1 MDVCI
6 FFFLTATSYGWWRTS
21 PFEPLKDGFATGTTG
36 TTGATTERR
45 EWREQTPPFFLV
57 EGEARRRGGG
67 TIYAT
72 DNPPPKYAYLEG
84 WAALGG
90 VSTMSYP
97 RGLNTYGYVTFCRG
111 WGAGVFVPFYSNL
124 RKETASTVL

>member
-6 FFFLTATSYGWWRTS
+6 FFYLTATSYGWWRTS

-36 TTGATTERR
+36 ATTERR
-45 EWREQTPPFFLV
+45 EWREQTPPIAFL

-67 TIYAT
+67 TIQAT
-72 DNPPPKYAYLEG
+72 ADPPPKYDGLEG

-90 VSTMSYP
+90 VSTMGSP
-97 RGLNTYGYVTFCRG
+97 
-111 WGAGVFVPFYSNL
+111 WGI
-124 RKETASTVL
+124 